1 MVGPHS
7 SGLGRGYVR
16 PRERRSDWPAE
27 TVKPRVT
34 AELRAARRQLL
45 QYGNRP
51 SVQRSAD
58 RVNSVFGLTSPHRAQ
73 NLFGP
78 SIQILHS
85 LFHDVEKQM
94 PSRTFPHCLHQRG
107 CNLRLITAHS
117 LLRLARCPYQQL
129 RGRREGR
136 LLPSLMF
143 SRRGNSL
150 HLLVGRSSASYPL
163 SELRTLRSLT
173 YCRVDPVTLR

>member
-1 MVGPHS
+1 M
-7 SGLGRGYVR
+7 
-16 PRERRSDWPAE
+16 E
-27 TVKPRVT
+27 PRVA
-34 AELRAARRQLL
+34 AEPLAARRQLL

-51 SVQRSAD
+51 SVPRSRD
-58 RVNSVFGLTSPHRAQ
+58 FVKLLFGLTSPHRAQ

-78 SIQILHS
+78 SMQILHS
-85 LFHDVEKQM
+85 LFHDVEKQI

-107 CNLRLITAHS
+107 CNLRWLMTAHS

-136 LLPSLMF
+136 LLPSLTF
-143 SRRGNSL
+143 SRRRNSL
-150 HLLVGRSSASYPL
+150 HQLVGRPSASYPL
-163 SELRTLRSLT
+163 SGLRTLRSLT